1 MIGASLGALISGS
14 ISDKIGRKKVILMAD
29 LFFTVGA
36 VIMATAPEIWVL
48 IVGRAL
54 VGIGVGIA
62 SQIVPLYISEIAP
75 VEIRGK
81 LISFNNFMI
90 TAGQLSS
97 SLLVFPMRPNWRLML
112 GAAGIPSA
120 LQFIGMLFMPESPRW
135 LGKSGQDDRS
145 KGVMARIYRQSRLP
159 GVNKFTN
166 KCTRV
171 WEGLLKISFLG
182 KN

>member
-1 MIGASLGALISGS
+1 
-14 ISDKIGRKKVILMAD
+14 MAD

-54 VGIGVGIA
+54 VGIGVGVA

-159 GVNKFTN
+159 GVNKKLERELDGLREEN
-166 KCTRV
+166 ALGECGKIKSLCSVYKKCLII
-171 WEGLLKISFLG
+171 GCGI
-182 KN
+182 